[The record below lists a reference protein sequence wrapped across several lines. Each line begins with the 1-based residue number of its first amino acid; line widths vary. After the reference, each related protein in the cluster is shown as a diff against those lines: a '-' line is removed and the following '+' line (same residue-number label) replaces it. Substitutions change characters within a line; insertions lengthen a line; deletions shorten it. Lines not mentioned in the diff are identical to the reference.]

1 MACLHRL
8 KEDIKFLETLF
19 PRQHRMFHIIS
30 ASLDEFTFQFVNK
43 SGEKSAIM
51 HANIT
56 ESYPQMA
63 PIWFSEADDSVIT
76 ATLEKLSDTSPKNHN
91 ICKQVRLLLSELCQ
105 HFNMALPEE
114 LKSIDSYLANK
125 GDNMEVDDGVG
136 DDDDADEFHYEM
148 DAEEQSPATKA
159 KDEYNGIDTIN
170 IITLERLKQAK
181 QQEYS
186 QGMLT
191 TGSVQATDRL
201 LKELREI
208 YRSDNFKQGTYDIE
222 LVNESLYDWNIKLLK
237 VDSDSPLY
245 ADLQTMKEKE
255 GFDHILL
262 NFTFKDSF
270 PFEPPFV
277 RVVRPVINGGYVL
290 SGGAIC
296 MELLT
301 KQGWSSAYSL
311 ESVIMQIAATLVK
324 GKARIQISGAVS
336 TKGTPSG
343 QYSLARAQQSFKTLV
358 QIHEK
363 GGWFTPPKE
372 DG

>member
-1 MACLHRL
+1 MACLNRL

-19 PRQHRMFHIIS
+19 TRQHRLFQIVTV
-30 ASLDEFTFQFVNK
+30 SLDEFTFQFFNT
-43 SGEKSAIM
+43 SEEKPVVI

-63 PIWFSEADDSVIT
+63 PIWFSESEDSIVT
-76 ATLEKLSDTSPKNHN
+76 ATIERLSDTSSSNYN
-91 ICKQVRLLLSELCQ
+91 ICKQVRILLADLCQ
-105 HFNMALPEE
+105 QYMIPLPDE
-114 LKSIDSYLANK
+114 LKSIDTYLSNK
-125 GDNMEVDDGVG
+125 GDRLEADEGMV
-136 DDDDADEFHYEM
+136 DDDDVDEFHYEM
-148 DAEEQSPATKA
+148 DVDEQSLTTKP
-159 KDEYNGIDTIN
+159 KDEYSGIDTIN

-181 QQEYS
+181 QQEYT
-186 QGMLT
+186 QGILT

-208 YRSDNFKQGTYDIE
+208 YRSDNFKQGTYDLE
-222 LVNESLYDWNIKLLK
+222 LVNESLYEWNIKLLK
-237 VDSDSPLY
+237 VDPDSQLY

-255 GFDHILL
+255 GCDHILL

-277 RVVRPVINGGYVL
+277 RVVRPIINGGYVL

-311 ESVIMQIAATLVK
+311 ESAIMQIAATLVK
-324 GKARIQISGAVS
+324 GKARIQFSNGGSKSASSV
-336 TKGTPSG
+336 
-343 QYSLARAQQSFKTLV
+343 QYSLARAQQSFKTLIH
-358 QIHEK
+358 IHEK
-363 GGWFTPPKE
+363 GGWYTPPKE